1 MPSPQRPSIDRVPTP
16 YGRRFRPQAPTRR
29 ATVTAVLLG
38 AVFSVA
44 GCHPLSQS
52 DQVALD
58 RWLECVECNQGE
70 LTAVLARGALVL
82 PPLRQVLLQGPDSTK
97 LRVLEDYLAQRAQ
110 RIQDSVPL
118 PPIHPPPHHGQLNAD
133 AQLYVDTFLSNYTAV
148 VERRAALAL
157 AKIGGPEAKVALQQ
171 ASALNL
177 RSDVHDFVV
186 YARDSLWVP

>member
-1 MPSPQRPSIDRVPTP
+1 MPSLQRPSIDRVPTP
-16 YGRRFRPQAPTRR
+16 YDRRFRPQVLTRR

-38 AVFSVA
+38 TLFSVA

-52 DQVALD
+52 DRVVLD

-70 LTAVLARGALVL
+70 LTAVLARGAPVL

-97 LRVLEDYLAQRAQ
+97 LRVVEDYLAQRAQ